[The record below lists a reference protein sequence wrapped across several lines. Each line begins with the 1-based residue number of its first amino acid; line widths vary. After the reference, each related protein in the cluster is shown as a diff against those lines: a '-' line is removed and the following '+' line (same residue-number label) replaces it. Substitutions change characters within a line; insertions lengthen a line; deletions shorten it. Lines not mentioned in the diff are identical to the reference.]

1 MRFCSW
7 RRSARYSWE
16 FAPPRSRRFDFD
28 ESAHLGAIAQVR
40 EFNGLAPAELFP
52 DVILVPGT
60 LEPRFHTFP
69 PLPYLL
75 MAGATAVAQTEPTS
89 SGVLGISRAFSAL
102 LAVVTVVSA
111 GIATRNLQARGS
123 TWGAPA
129 AVTAGLTLMP
139 GLHSLD
145 ASVTASI
152 SAFAGVGLV
161 TAATTWAVRCGWSG
175 RATLAVAACATFVVA
190 ARASAYPVLL
200 LVPLAMLAARLN
212 PRAAGLHLGVIAVVV
227 AAANAW
233 WLIRSGLV
241 TGDPLGA
248 SVYLATVSDTGH
260 CVIARESSEWCRAA
274 SGPWPAWSLLTSTD
288 LFWVYLSR
296 MLVRK
301 TWIDPLTL
309 GLWFSMV
316 LVPAAAVVVA
326 RVRRDRAAV
335 APFLPF
341 VAASGV
347 VMPAIAF
354 WLAVMLAAGMGW
366 FIYPRDT
373 FIASIPLVV
382 AVAALA
388 AIRKDRLRTVF
399 FGSGLAFAAAANAG
413 FLLAVLS

>member
-1 MRFCSW
+1 M
-7 RRSARYSWE
+7 
-16 FAPPRSRRFDFD
+16 
-28 ESAHLGAIAQVR
+28 
-40 EFNGLAPAELFP
+40 
-52 DVILVPGT
+52 
-60 LEPRFHTFP
+60 
-69 PLPYLL
+69 
-75 MAGATAVAQTEPTS
+75 
-89 SGVLGISRAFSAL
+89 
-102 LAVVTVVSA
+102 
-111 GIATRNLQARGS
+111 
-123 TWGAPA
+123 
-129 AVTAGLTLMP
+129 
-139 GLHSLD
+139 
-145 ASVTASI
+145 
-152 SAFAGVGLV
+152 
-161 TAATTWAVRCGWSG
+161 
-175 RATLAVAACATFVVA
+175 A

-212 PRAAGLHLGVIAVVV
+212 PRAAGLRLGVIAVVV

-248 SVYLATVSDTGH
+248 SVYLATVSDAGH

-354 WLAVMLAAGMGW
+354 WLAVTLAAGMGW
-366 FIYPRDT
+366 FIYARDT